1 MKRGRVVFA
10 SVVVLGALGW
20 VAASGLSNSL
30 VYYDTPSDLLARADR
45 AVGDRVRLGG
55 LVVPGSVER
64 DGGEITFVVSD
75 DDARLTVVHR
85 GSVPNLFR
93 DGQGVVVEGSLGD
106 DGRFH
111 SDTVLV
117 KHDGVYQP
125 PKPGEA
131 PGPADLAG

>member
-1 MKRGRVVFA
+1 MKRGRLLFA
-10 SVVVLGALGW
+10 SVVVLGAFGW
-20 VAASGLSNSL
+20 VAMNGLSDSL
-30 VYYDTPSDLLARADR
+30 VYYDTPTDLLARADR

-55 LVVPGSVER
+55 LVQPGSVER
-64 DGGEITFVVSD
+64 AGDEITFVVTD
-75 DDARLTVVHR
+75 DTTRLTVVHR
-85 GSVPNLFR
+85 GGVPALFR
-93 DGQGVVVEGSLGD
+93 EGQGVVVEGSLGD

-125 PKPGEA
+125 PKPGET